1 MSSGARGFG
10 AEVRA
15 RRERRKLSLKQ
26 LARLINYGASYLGS
40 IERGERPPQTD
51 LAASLDAALHAD
63 GALLALAL
71 TEALQRRLAT
81 AAHESTALARLA
93 REEPVSGLS
102 RDRLARELAAIA
114 QSYVHQPP
122 IPLLND
128 LIRVR
133 DRIQQ
138 SLQQGPRPERAR
150 DLYLLG
156 AVAVQLLGEITDDLA
171 GNSAAALQH
180 VAAGQSLARDAG
192 HRGLEA
198 WIAGTRAL
206 IIEWSPEP
214 HNALGILEHAASCS
228 PPGDHRVRLYALQAR
243 CAARVGD
250 ADLARTAAD
259 NAVRAADEAVGVAD
273 EVNAFGGALSFPLP
287 KLSSYL
293 GSAMRRIGD
302 HRHAE
307 QWALDAITGYA
318 SGPAAQRSYG
328 DEALARIDV
337 GLARIA
343 SGDIEGADDVL
354 TPVLELSPE
363 QRICPIMEGMRTVTA
378 ALQIHRHADAPDAR
392 NLAEATTAYAGQTL
406 VSR

>member
-1 MSSGARGFG
+1 MSGARGFG
-10 AEVRA
+10 AELRN
-15 RRERRKLSLKQ
+15 RREQRRLPLKQ
-26 LARLINYGASYLGS
+26 LATLTNYAATHIAA
-40 IERGERPPQTD
+40 IERGERHPPQD
-51 LAASLDAALHAD
+51 LAASLDAVLQAD
-63 GALLALAL
+63 GALLALAV
-71 TEALQRRLAT
+71 TEALQRRLDT

-102 RDRLARELAAIA
+102 RDRLARELASIA
-114 QSYVHQPP
+114 QNYVHQPP

-138 SLQQGPRPERAR
+138 SLQLGPRPERAR

-180 VAAGQSLARDAG
+180 VAAAQSLAKDAG
-192 HRGLEA
+192 HPGLEA

-206 IIEWSPEP
+206 IVEWSPEP
-214 HNALGILEHAASCS
+214 HHALEILEHATRLS
-228 PPGDHRVRLYALQAR
+228 PPGDHRIRLYALQAR

-250 ADLARTAAD
+250 ADLAHTAAD
-259 NAVRAADEAVGVAD
+259 NAVRAAEETAGVVD
-273 EVNAFGGALSFPLP
+273 EVNAFGGALTFPLP
-287 KLSSYL
+287 KLSSYV

-302 HRHAE
+302 HRRAE
-307 QWALDAITGYA
+307 QWALEAITGYA
-318 SGPAAQRSYG
+318 TGPADQRSYG

-343 SGDIEGADDVL
+343 GGDIDGADDIL
-354 TPVLELSPE
+354 TPVLELPPE

-378 ALQIHRHADAPDAR
+378 ALQIHPHADAPVAK
-392 NLAEATTAYAGQTL
+392 NLAETITAYAARQSL
-406 VSR
+406 VPR